1 MMWRAHQSAQAVCMC
16 VSLCVR
22 YIVSIFP
29 VLISFSEVFHHFYV
43 SDFLTVPPILQTSVC
58 PCVSLSLSLPLS
70 LPPSVCLSH
79 CPRPPSLPLCVSPQV
94 NIAQFHPIPGN
105 GIVYGTKRGK
115 VKVFYRHKY
124 EPEIEGEPAEG
135 GESGIQTDTHSA
147 QMG

>member
-1 MMWRAHQSAQAVCMC
+1 
-16 VSLCVR
+16 
-22 YIVSIFP
+22 
-29 VLISFSEVFHHFYV
+29 
-43 SDFLTVPPILQTSVC
+43 
-58 PCVSLSLSLPLS
+58 
-70 LPPSVCLSH
+70 
-79 CPRPPSLPLCVSPQV
+79 VSPQV